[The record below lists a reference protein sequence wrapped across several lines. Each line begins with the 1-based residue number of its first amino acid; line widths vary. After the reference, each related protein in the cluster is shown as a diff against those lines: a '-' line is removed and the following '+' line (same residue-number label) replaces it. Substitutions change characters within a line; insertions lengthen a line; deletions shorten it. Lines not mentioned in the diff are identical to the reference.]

1 MYYSSKQVIDLE
13 PPVTTHE
20 FQPVVKI
27 ETLDPLSEETKV
39 STEHSD
45 RIVYLG
51 KIDDTFYHFVPD
63 DQVLADQPEKAEVTK
78 LESLPEEAKN
88 TLTLSGD
95 YVAGLRYSEAAK
107 NVPYPIDAYQ
117 ERNQVALWQAISD
130 ISTVL
135 AQLLEQTPLTIDTGP
150 VNIALETIKKF
161 KAQTGSIN
169 TKLEEVGL

>member
-20 FQPVVKI
+20 FQPIVKI

-39 STEHSD
+39 STVYSD
-45 RIVYLG
+45 QIRFLG
-51 KIDDTFYHFVPD
+51 KIDDTFYHYVPD
-63 DQVLADQPEKAEVTK
+63 DQILAEQPEKAEVTK
-78 LESLPEEAKN
+78 LETLPEEIKN

-95 YVAGLRYSEAAK
+95 YVTNLRYGEAVK
-107 NVPYPIDAYQ
+107 NVPYSIDAYQ

-135 AQLLEQTPLTIDTGP
+135 AQLLEQTPLAIDTGS
-150 VNIALETIKKF
+150 VSIALETLKKL
-161 KAQTGSIN
+161 KAQSGSIN

>member
-39 STEHSD
+39 STVYSD
-45 RIVYLG
+45 RIQFLG
-51 KIDDTFYHFVPD
+51 KVDDTFYHYVPD
-63 DQVLADQPEKAEVTK
+63 DQVLAEQPEKAEVTK
-78 LESLPEEAKN
+78 LDSLPEGIKN

-95 YVAGLRYSEAAK
+95 YATNLRYGEAVK
-107 NVPYPIDAYQ
+107 NVPYSIDAYQ

-135 AQLLEQTPLTIDTGP
+135 AQLLEQTPLTIDSGS
-150 VNIALETIKKF
+150 VNTALETIKKF
-161 KAQTGSIN
+161 KAQSGSIN

>member
-39 STEHSD
+39 STVYSD
-45 RIVYLG
+45 RIQFLG
-51 KIDDTFYHFVPD
+51 KIDNTFYHYVPD
-63 DQVLADQPEKAEVTK
+63 DQVLAEQPEKAEVTK
-78 LESLPEEAKN
+78 LDSLPEEVKN

-95 YVAGLRYSEAAK
+95 YATNLRYREAVK
-107 NVPYPIDAYQ
+107 NVPYSIDAYQ

-135 AQLLEQTPLTIDTGP
+135 AQLLEQTPLTIDTGS
-150 VNIALETIKKF
+150 VNAALETIKKF
-161 KAQTGSIN
+161 KTQTGSISI
-169 TKLEEVGL
+169 KLEEVGL

>member
-20 FQPVVKI
+20 FQPIVKI
-27 ETLDPLSEETKV
+27 ETLDPLTEEPVV

-78 LESLPEEAKN
+78 LESLPEETKN
-88 TLTLSGD
+88 ALTLSGD
-95 YVAGLRYSEAAK
+95 YVTGLRYSEALK
-107 NVPYPIDAYQ
+107 NVPYSTDAYQ

-135 AQLLEQTPLTIDTGP
+135 AQILEQIPLTIDTGP

-161 KAQTGSIN
+161 KAQTGSVN

>member
-27 ETLDPLSEETKV
+27 ETLDPLTEEPVV
-39 STEHSD
+39 SIEHSD

-51 KIDDTFYHFVPD
+51 KIGDTFYHYVPD
-63 DQVLADQPEKAEVTK
+63 DQVLAEQPEKAEVTK
-78 LESLPEEAKN
+78 LESLPEETKN

-95 YVAGLRYSEAAK
+95 YVTGLRYGEAVK
-107 NVPYPIDAYQ
+107 NVPYSIDAYQ
-117 ERNQVALWQAISD
+117 ERNQVAIWQAISD
-130 ISTVL
+130 ISTIL
-135 AQLLEQTPLTIDTGP
+135 AQLLEQTPLTSDTGA
-150 VNIALETIKKF
+150 VSIALETIEKL
-161 KAQTGSIN
+161 KAQTGVTN

>member
-20 FQPVVKI
+20 FQPIVKI

-39 STEHSD
+39 STAYSD
-45 RIVYLG
+45 RIRFLG
-51 KIDDTFYHFVPD
+51 KIDDTFYHYVPD
-63 DQVLADQPEKAEVTK
+63 DQVLAEQPEKAEVTK
-78 LESLPEEAKN
+78 LETLPEEIKN

-95 YVAGLRYSEAAK
+95 YVTNLRYGEAVK
-107 NVPYPIDAYQ
+107 NVPYSIDAYQ

-135 AQLLEQTPLTIDTGP
+135 AQLLEQTPMTINSGS

-161 KAQTGSIN
+161 KAQTGSVN